1 MNKEI
6 FSEVGEYL
14 LKGKI
19 TITTYRLIIE
29 TFERMHQLTQDHKL
43 LEQSILDE
51 LVRMEQGEF
60 NHYNINNVH

>member
-6 FSEVGEYL
+6 FSEVSEYL
-14 LKGKI
+14 LQGKI

-29 TFERMHQLTQDHKL
+29 TFERMHHLTQEHKL
-43 LEQSILDE
+43 LEQSIIDE
-51 LVRMEQGEF
+51 LIRMEQGEF

>member
-6 FSEVGEYL
+6 FNEVSEYL
-14 LKGKI
+14 LQGKI

-29 TFERMHQLTQDHKL
+29 TFERMHQLTQEHKL

-60 NHYNINNVH
+60 NHYKG

>member
-6 FSEVGEYL
+6 FSEISEYL
-14 LKGKI
+14 LQGKI

-29 TFERMHQLTQDHKL
+29 TFERMHQLTQEYKL
-43 LEQSILDE
+43 LEQSIQDE

-60 NHYNINNVH
+60 NHYKINNVH

>member
-6 FSEVGEYL
+6 FSEVSEYL
-14 LKGKI
+14 LQGKI

-29 TFERMHQLTQDHKL
+29 TFERMHHLTQEHKL